1 MERGDGEG
9 VVGGNESVLDLWG
22 GGVTLTSLVCHIN
35 NRAFGGNVATVPARW
50 TNSTKDDEFLWDPR
64 CQPYRRL
71 AISSR
76 IPSCPA
82 KTREEGRG
90 LVIRVYKFALEKS
103 GRVYLNALE
112 MSHICLRGS
121 HVRYLYRIFYYESDF
136 KYLYI
141 FLARRQF

>member
-1 MERGDGEG
+1 MENGEGDGER

-82 KTREEGRG
+82 KTREEGR
-90 LVIRVYKFALEKS
+90 VSCDSRVQVRVGEIGSCLFERFGDEAHLFQGKS
-103 GRVYLNALE
+103 RKILISYFLLRV
-112 MSHICLRGS
+112 
-121 HVRYLYRIFYYESDF
+121 
-136 KYLYI
+136 
-141 FLARRQF
+141 